1 MAGLFCLCFL
11 GVSLKGDE
19 RKAIEWI
26 GCPTLLVIRRL
37 MNKLLPMIKIESVR
51 AVEFTHP
58 TRRSVDAAG
67 HSHPGPLGTGRQAL
81 LTIRSTDGVEG
92 HCFAPPQ
99 VVRPHVLNQFVRK
112 VLVGSDAL
120 QREKLWAELEH
131 WQRGSAG
138 QLTDRAMGA
147 VDAALH
153 DLVGR
158 ALGVPVWQLLGGYRD
173 RIPAYGSTM
182 CGDELEGGLCSPE
195 AYAAF
200 AVQLVEK
207 GYKAIK
213 LHTWMPPV
221 RFAPDPGMD
230 IRACTAVRQAVG
242 PDIALMLDG
251 YHEYSRT
258 DALRIGR
265 ALEELDFTWYEEM
278 MNEQS
283 TSSYVWLAQQLRIPL
298 LGPESLSG
306 KHYARAEWVKA
317 GASDILRAGVNGCG
331 GIGPTMKVAH
341 LAESFGMFCEIHGN
355 GAPNLAVCGAIRN
368 GRWYER
374 GLLHPF
380 LDYDEVPAHLH
391 AIIDPM
397 DSDGMV
403 ALPTGPGLGEQINF
417 DYIARHTEA
426 TY

>member
-1 MAGLFCLCFL
+1 
-11 GVSLKGDE
+11 
-19 RKAIEWI
+19 
-26 GCPTLLVIRRL
+26 
-37 MNKLLPMIKIESVR
+37 MIKIESVS
-51 AVEFTHP
+51 AVEFTYP
-58 TRRSVDAAG
+58 ARRSVDTAG
-67 HSHPGPLGTGRQAL
+67 HSHPGPLTDAHLAL

-99 VVRPHVLNQFVRK
+99 VVRPHVLNQFVRR
-112 VLVGSDAL
+112 VLVGGNAL
-120 QREKLWAELEH
+120 HHEKLWCELEH

-138 QLTDRAMGA
+138 QLTDRALGA
-147 VDAALH
+147 VDSALW

-158 ALGVPVWQLLGGYRD
+158 TLKTPVYQLLGGYRD
-173 RIPAYGSTM
+173 KIPAYGSTM
-182 CGDELEGGLCSPE
+182 CGDELAGGLSTPE
-195 AYAAF
+195 EYAAF
-200 AVQLVEK
+200 AVQLVER

-221 RFAPDPGMD
+221 AFAPSPAMD
-230 IRACTAVRQAVG
+230 IAACTAVRKAVG

-265 ALEELDFTWYEEM
+265 ALEELEFTWFEEM

-283 TSSYVWLAQQLRIPL
+283 TASYAWLAAQLRIPI

-306 KHYARAEWVKA
+306 KHYARAGWVTA
-317 GASDILRAGVNGCG
+317 GASDILRAGVTGCG
-331 GIGPTMKVAH
+331 GISPTIKVAH
-341 LAESFGMFCEIHGN
+341 LAESFGMNCEVHGN

-368 GRWYER
+368 CRWYER

-380 LDYDEVPAHLH
+380 LDYEEVPAYMNALV
-391 AIIDPM
+391 DPM
-397 DSDGMV
+397 DADGNV
-403 ALPTGPGLGEQINF
+403 ALPQAPGLGEDINF
-417 DYIARHTEA
+417 DYIARNTVA

>member
-1 MAGLFCLCFL
+1 
-11 GVSLKGDE
+11 
-19 RKAIEWI
+19 
-26 GCPTLLVIRRL
+26 
-37 MNKLLPMIKIESVR
+37 MIKIESVK

-67 HSHPGPLGTGRQAL
+67 HSHPGPLGTGRLAL
-81 LTIRSTDGVEG
+81 LTVRSTDGVEG

-99 VVRPHVLNQFVRK
+99 VVRPHVLDHFVRR
-112 VLVGSDAL
+112 VLVGGNAL
-120 QREKLWAELEH
+120 NHEKLWCELEH

-138 QLTDRAMGA
+138 QLTDRALGA
-147 VDAALH
+147 VDSALW
-153 DLVGR
+153 DLVGNTFKT
-158 ALGVPVWQLLGGYRD
+158 PVYQLLGGYRD
-173 RIPAYGSTM
+173 KIPAYGSTM
-182 CGDELEGGLCSPE
+182 CGDELEGGLSTPE
-195 AYAAF
+195 EYAAF
-200 AVQLVEK
+200 ALQLVER

-221 RFAPDPGMD
+221 AFAPDPGMD
-230 IRACTAVRQAVG
+230 IKACTAVRKAVG

-265 ALEELDFTWYEEM
+265 ALEELNFTWFEEM

-283 TSSYVWLAQQLRIPL
+283 TASYAWLADQLSIPI

-306 KHYARAEWVKA
+306 KHYARAGWVTA
-317 GASDILRAGVNGCG
+317 GASDILRAGVTGCG
-331 GIGPTMKVAH
+331 GISPTMKVAH
-341 LAESFGMFCEIHGN
+341 LAESFGMNCEVHGN

-368 GRWYER
+368 CTWYER

-380 LDYDEVPAHLH
+380 LDYEEVPAYLN
-391 AIIDPM
+391 AIVDPM
-397 DSDGMV
+397 DSDGFV
-403 ALPTGPGLGEQINF
+403 SLPQGPGLGEDINF
-417 DYIARHTEA
+417 DYIAKHTVA

>member
-1 MAGLFCLCFL
+1 MSGNL
-11 GVSLKGDE
+11 
-19 RKAIEWI
+19 
-26 GCPTLLVIRRL
+26 
-37 MNKLLPMIKIESVR
+37 MIKIESVR

-58 TRRSVDAAG
+58 TRRSVDSAG
-67 HSHPGPLGTGRQAL
+67 HSHPGPLGIGRLAL
-81 LTIRSTDGVEG
+81 LTVRSTDGVEG
-92 HCFAPPQ
+92 HCFAAPQ
-99 VVRPHVLNQFVRK
+99 VVRAHVLDQFVRR
-112 VLVGSDAL
+112 VLVGGDAM
-120 QREKLWAELEH
+120 QREKLWCELEH

-138 QLTDRAMGA
+138 QLTDRALGA
-147 VDAALH
+147 VDSALY
-153 DLVGR
+153 DLIGR
-158 ALGVPVWQLLGGYRD
+158 TLNVPVYQLLGGYRD
-173 RIPAYGSTM
+173 KVPAYGSTM
-182 CGDELEGGLCSPE
+182 CGDELEGGLSSPQE
-195 AYAAF
+195 YADF

-213 LHTWMPPV
+213 IHTWMPPV

-230 IRACTAVRQAVG
+230 IKACEAVRKAVG

-265 ALEELDFTWYEEM
+265 ALEELNFTWFEEM

-283 TSSYVWLAQQLRIPL
+283 MASYVWLAEQLRIPL

-306 KHYARAEWVKA
+306 KHYARADWVKA

-341 LAESFGMFCEIHGN
+341 LAESFGMDCEIHGN

-380 LDYDEVPAHLH
+380 LDYDEVPAHLN
-391 AIIDPM
+391 AIVDPM
-397 DSDGMV
+397 DRDGNV
-403 ALPTGPGLGEQINF
+403 ALPQRPGLGEDINH
-417 DYIARHTEA
+417 DYIARQTVA

>member
-1 MAGLFCLCFL
+1 
-11 GVSLKGDE
+11 
-19 RKAIEWI
+19 
-26 GCPTLLVIRRL
+26 
-37 MNKLLPMIKIESVR
+37 MIKIASVD
-51 AVEFTHP
+51 AVEFSYP

-67 HSHPGPLGTGRQAL
+67 HSHPGPLRTAHQAL
-81 LTIRSTDGVEG
+81 LRITSSDGVTG
-92 HCFAPPQ
+92 CCFAPSQ
-99 VVRPHVLNQFVRK
+99 VVRPHVLDQFVRR
-112 VLVGSDAL
+112 VLLGRDAL
-120 QREKLWAELEH
+120 QREALWCELEH

-138 QLTDRAMGA
+138 QLTDRSMGV

-153 DLVGR
+153 DLIGR
-158 ALGVPVWQLLGGYRD
+158 TLGVPVWQLLGGVRE

-182 CGDELEGGLCSPE
+182 CGDELAGGLSTPE
-195 AYAAF
+195 EYAAF
-200 AVQLVEK
+200 AVQLVAK

-221 RFAPDPGMD
+221 AFAPDPGMD
-230 IRACTAVRQAVG
+230 IRACTAVRRAVG

-283 TSSYVWLAQQLRIPL
+283 MSSYVWLAQQLRIPL

-306 KHYARAEWVKA
+306 KHYARAEWVRS

-331 GIGPTMKVAH
+331 GIGPVMKVAH
-341 LAESFGMFCEIHGN
+341 LAESFGMHCEVHGN

-368 GRWYER
+368 TRWYER

-380 LDYDEVPAHLH
+380 LDYDELPPYLLQQ
-391 AIIDPM
+391 IDPL
-397 DSDGMV
+397 DADGCVPM
-403 ALPTGPGLGEQINF
+403 PTGPGLGEQIDH
-417 DYIARHTEA
+417 DYIARHTVA
-426 TY
+426 TF

>member
-1 MAGLFCLCFL
+1 MTRIA
-11 GVSLKGDE
+11 
-19 RKAIEWI
+19 
-26 GCPTLLVIRRL
+26 
-37 MNKLLPMIKIESVR
+37 SVD

-58 TRRSVDAAG
+58 SRRSVDTAG
-67 HSHPGPLGTGRQAL
+67 HSHPGPLKTAHQAL
-81 LTIRSTDGVEG
+81 LRITSSDGVTG
-92 HCFAPPQ
+92 YCFAPTQ
-99 VVRPHVLNQFVRK
+99 VVRPHVLDQFVRR
-112 VLVGSDAL
+112 VLVGRNAL
-120 QREKLWAELEH
+120 LREQLWAELAH

-138 QLTDRAMGA
+138 QLTDRALGA

-153 DLVGR
+153 DLIGR
-158 ALGVPVWQLLGGYRD
+158 TLGVPVWQLLGGCRD

-182 CGDELEGGLCSPE
+182 CGDELAGGLSTPE
-195 AYAAF
+195 DYAAF

-207 GYKAIK
+207 GYRAIK

-221 RFAPDPGMD
+221 AFAPDPGMD

-251 YHEYSRT
+251 YHDYSRT

-283 TSSYVWLAQQLRIPL
+283 MSSYVWLADQLRIPL

-317 GASDILRAGVNGCG
+317 GASDILRGGVNGCG
-331 GIGPTMKVAH
+331 GIGAVMKVAH
-341 LAESFGMFCEIHGN
+341 LAESFGLHCEVHGN

-368 GRWYER
+368 TTWYER

-380 LDYDEVPAHLH
+380 LDYDELPPYLLRQ
-391 AIIDPM
+391 IDPLEA
-397 DSDGMV
+397 DGCVPM
-403 ALPTGPGLGEQINF
+403 PTGPGLGEEINL
-417 DYIARHTEA
+417 DYIVHHTVA

>member
-1 MAGLFCLCFL
+1 M
-11 GVSLKGDE
+11 
-19 RKAIEWI
+19 
-26 GCPTLLVIRRL
+26 IR
-37 MNKLLPMIKIESVR
+37 IASVD
-51 AVEFTHP
+51 AVEFSHP
-58 TRRSVDAAG
+58 SRRSVDAAG
-67 HSHPGPLGTGRQAL
+67 HSHPGPLKTAHQAL
-81 LTIRSTDGVEG
+81 LRITSSDGVTG
-92 HCFAPPQ
+92 CCFAPTQ
-99 VVRPHVLNQFVRK
+99 VVRPHVLDQFVRR
-112 VLVGSDAL
+112 VLVGRNAL
-120 QREKLWAELEH
+120 QREQLWAELEH

-138 QLTDRAMGA
+138 QLTDRALGA

-153 DLVGR
+153 DLIGR
-158 ALGVPVWQLLGGYRD
+158 TLGVPVWQLLGGYRD

-182 CGDELEGGLCSPE
+182 CGDELAGGLSTPE
-195 AYAAF
+195 EYAAF
-200 AVQLVEK
+200 AAQLVEK

-221 RFAPDPGMD
+221 AFAPDPAMD
-230 IRACTAVRQAVG
+230 IKACTAVRKAVG

-251 YHEYSRT
+251 YHDYSRT

-283 TSSYVWLAQQLRIPL
+283 MSSYVWLADQLRIPL

-331 GIGPTMKVAH
+331 GIGAVMKVAH
-341 LAESFGMFCEIHGN
+341 LAESFGLHCEVHGN

-368 GRWYER
+368 TTWYER

-380 LDYDEVPAHLH
+380 LDYDELPPYLLRQ
-391 AIIDPM
+391 IDPL
-397 DSDGMV
+397 DADGCVPM
-403 ALPTGPGLGEQINF
+403 PPGLGLGEEI
-417 DYIARHTEA
+417 DHAYIARHTVA